1 MKNDRNKPLVIETRE
16 TMPEMHTTRELYE
29 MAKEHFN
36 RKCDAI
42 EKSFF
47 RAAKGDDQYT
57 ILTCDKDYMVS
68 HEHILAHHVLSS
80 YKGTPGYVQE
90 VLEKALDKC
99 IKEETP

>member
-1 MKNDRNKPLVIETRE
+1 MKSKN
-16 TMPEMHTTRELYE
+16 H
-29 MAKEHFN
+29 
-36 RKCDAI
+36 
-42 EKSFF
+42 FF

-99 IKEETP
+99 IKEETT

>member
-36 RKCDAI
+36 RKCDEI

-47 RAAKGDDQYT
+47 
-57 ILTCDKDYMVS
+57 
-68 HEHILAHHVLSS
+68 
-80 YKGTPGYVQE
+80 
-90 VLEKALDKC
+90 
-99 IKEETP
+99 